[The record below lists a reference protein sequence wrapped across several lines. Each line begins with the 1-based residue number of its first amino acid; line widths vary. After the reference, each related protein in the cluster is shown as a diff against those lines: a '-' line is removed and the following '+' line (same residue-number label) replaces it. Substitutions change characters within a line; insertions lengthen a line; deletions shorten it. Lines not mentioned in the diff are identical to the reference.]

1 MSAAYHISGW
11 WLLFMV
17 IVYAVPLC
25 VYLHERRW
33 LLPEYQE
40 ER

>member
-1 MSAAYHISGW
+1 MSAAYNISCW

-17 IVYAVPLC
+17 VVYAVPLG